1 MPSRGAASPKSAAW
15 AGGGGGGGE
24 EMMELMR
31 SWATSPSVTFSL
43 LLSRFDERLPRE
55 QDSEGLGEVSFS
67 QEEEFEQEEEES
79 TESEPEPEP
88 MEEEFDG
95 VLLDEAIAGALC
107 KLGRSA
113 PGTEH
118 VYLNLTLSS
127 RSLSDINALRKY
139 IHLEKLDLS
148 YNKIN
153 DLTCVS
159 HMPYLLELDA
169 SHNEL
174 ATYFDFQPPLN
185 LQVANF
191 SYNAIPEMRD
201 LSAYQSLT
209 KLILDDNNITEIR
222 GLERCHSLTF
232 LSLANNKITAITG
245 LKNLPIQ
252 TLCLKSNLI
261 ERAVGLEELKVLQV
275 LDLSGNQIRSLEGLE
290 EHNLLQEINL
300 EDNQVSELSEL
311 EYIEALP
318 LLRVLNLLNN
328 PVQQHADYWLLVI
341 FMLLR
346 LTELDHKN
354 ITVQE
359 KVAAVNKYAPP
370 PEVVAAQD
378 HTTQITYAMMH
389 PQRILHSTLTS
400 LDAPYPMLV
409 LTGPLE
415 CWKRELGHR
424 LCRKFNNY
432 FRYSPCHTTRA
443 PYFGEENRLDYY
455 FISHEDFD
463 KMVHAGQFI
472 ATYKYGGFC
481 YGLGRDTIESIARE
495 GLATCVH
502 MEIEGVRSLKNS
514 YFEPRYILLIPT
526 DKEKYGSHLRRK
538 GLFSRAEVEEA
549 VGRVDTY
556 VQVNQDRPGFFDA
569 VISVDDYDE
578 AFTKLSR
585 LIEEFLGL
593 VQPPDSEAPAPVP
606 ESSLLSAPD
615 LALARAANVRGTDG
629 VAPSPTPN
637 EFLDSSA
644 KNYSAVISAKLLAQ
658 QTPLEEASLLR
669 RQRTAKQG
677 LMGKTASSYAELFQ
691 RDLASTLAAAGPHP
705 RFWNHLHLS
714 PLSSP
719 PKVHSAQ
726 SVALRPL
733 AQTEAPKNPVLQPV
747 IRSPPRWECFHPA
760 GPLPRHPQA
769 LRFSQLMRM
778 KTIRPT
784 GKSPIALLKPKRR
797 KLQGTNPFPLTYP
810 KSLSGRAPIP
820 NQSSRPSL
828 QAGKNPN
835 PSCLRASFLPRCPAL
850 GLSPPLSAVPL
861 QGGPR
866 HLYSQVPGNSSPKP
880 PLPCSL
886 PERPLEAMRPSK

>member
-1 MPSRGAASPKSAAW
+1 MQSPKSAAW
-15 AGGGGGGGE
+15 AGGGPGGE
-24 EMMELMR
+24 AMLELAR

-43 LLSRFDERLPRE
+43 LLGRYEERGPGG
-55 QDSEGLGEVSFS
+55 EGLGEVSFGPD
-67 QEEEFEQEEEES
+67 EEFEEEEEES

-95 VLLDEAIAGALC
+95 VLVDEAIAEALY

-127 RSLSDINALRKY
+127 RSLSDINALHKY

-153 DLTCVS
+153 DLSCVS

-174 ATYFDFQPPLN
+174 TTYFDFKPPKN
-185 LQVANF
+185 LQVVNF
-191 SYNAIPEMRD
+191 SHNAIPEMRD

-209 KLILDDNNITEIR
+209 KLILDHNDITEIR
-222 GLERCHSLTF
+222 GLEKCHNLTY

-245 LKNLPIQ
+245 LKNLPIKA
-252 TLCLKSNLI
+252 LCLKSNQI

-290 EHNLLQEINL
+290 EHNFLEEINL
-300 EDNQVSELSEL
+300 EDNQVAELSEL
-311 EYIEALP
+311 EYVEALP
-318 LLRVLNLLNN
+318 LLRVFNLLNN
-328 PVQQHADYWLLVI
+328 PVQQHPDYWLLVI

-346 LTELDHKN
+346 LTELDHRK

-359 KVAAVNKYAPP
+359 KVAAVNKYNPP

-378 HTTQITYAMMH
+378 HTTQIMYSMTH
-389 PQRILHSTLTS
+389 PQRIFHSTLPS

-415 CWKRELGHR
+415 SWKRELCHR

-455 FISHEDFD
+455 FVSLEEFE
-463 KMVHAGQFI
+463 KMMHSGQFI
-472 ATYKYGGFC
+472 ATFKYGGFS

-526 DKEKYGSHLRRK
+526 NKEKYGSYLRRK
-538 GLFSRAEVEEA
+538 GLFSRSEIEEA
-549 VGRVDTY
+549 VGRVDMY
-556 VQVNQDRPGFFDA
+556 VKVNQDSPGFFDA
-569 VISVDDYDE
+569 VISIDDYDE
-578 AFTKLSR
+578 AFAKLSR

-593 VQPPDSEAPAPVP
+593 LQPSDSEAPPPGPAGN
-606 ESSLLSAPD
+606 LLSAPS
-615 LALARAANVRGTDG
+615 AAPVRTSSIRGTDG

-658 QTPLEEASLLR
+658 QTPVEEASLQR

-677 LMGKTASSYAELFQ
+677 LVGKVASSYAELFQ
-691 RDLASTLAAAGPHP
+691 RDLTSTLAATGPHP
-705 RFWNHLHLS
+705 RFLEPPPSFSTTQSSESSLSPDSGAPDRSSKESYATTHLS
-714 PLSSP
+714 LSSSLGAFSSRRSSSRTPVGPSVLSADETEDDQGGRKEPDHP
-719 PKVHSAQ
+719 PETKEKKTPKHKPVSPHVPQ
-726 SVALRPL
+726 VVVRPGSD
-733 AQTEAPKNPVLQPV
+733 TKPVL
-747 IRSPPRWECFHPA
+747 PPIPSGR
-760 GPLPRHPQA
+760 
-769 LRFSQLMRM
+769 
-778 KTIRPT
+778 K
-784 GKSPIALLKPKRR
+784 KPKP
-797 KLQGTNPFPLTYP
+797 Q
-810 KSLSGRAPIP
+810 
-820 NQSSRPSL
+820 PSE
-828 QAGKNPN
+828 
-835 PSCLRASFLPRCPAL
+835 SFLP
-850 GLSPPLSAVPL
+850 
-861 QGGPR
+861 
-866 HLYSQVPGNSSPKP
+866 
-880 PLPCSL
+880 
-886 PERPLEAMRPSK
+886 AMIPNPWP